1 MEKLVTVS
9 AKIPEEVYEEMALR
23 VPEGERSS
31 FIRDAIMKKL
41 QKTPRPDK
49 IFALEKRISKLEGEL
64 SEIKRHLVELGMLTY
79 KHDKLNPHAFCE
91 DEIDHRIVDNL
102 LRYRG
107 ATTTELANT
116 LGTNRWH
123 ILNRLRRIK
132 KVSKKQLG
140 KSVVEYHAERR
151 AGKMR
156 AWWIS
161 EEIIET

>member
-9 AKIPEEVYEEMALR
+9 AKIPEEVYKEMILR
-23 VPEGERSS
+23 IPEGERSR
-31 FIRDAIMKKL
+31 FIRDAVTEKL

-49 IFALEKRISKLEGEL
+49 IFALDQKVNKLEGEL
-64 SEIKRHLVELGMLTY
+64 WEIKRHLVELGMLTY
-79 KHDKLNPHAFCE
+79 EHSKMNPHAFCM
-91 DEIDHRIVDNL
+91 DEIDRKILDYL
-102 LRYRG
+102 LHYKG
-107 ATTTELANT
+107 ATTTELANH

-132 KVSKKQLG
+132 KASKKKLG
-140 KSVVEYHAERR
+140 KPIVEYHPNER

-161 EEIIET
+161 EEIVEA